1 MKGLSLKYFN
11 IKYMFKNSVYILK
24 KKKKYISFLYF
35 KEEKKSELI
44 CIHYT
49 GMYHNNVFRKTQYT
63 CCHNHGDRLKKTK
76 YDLIAKR
83 CCTVKYISLHV
94 KILTI
99 KKFF

>member
-11 IKYMFKNSVYILK
+11 IKYMFKNSVYIL

-63 CCHNHGDRLKKTK
+63 CCHNHGDRLKKNQ
-76 YDLIAKR
+76 I
-83 CCTVKYISLHV
+83 
-94 KILTI
+94 
-99 KKFF
+99 